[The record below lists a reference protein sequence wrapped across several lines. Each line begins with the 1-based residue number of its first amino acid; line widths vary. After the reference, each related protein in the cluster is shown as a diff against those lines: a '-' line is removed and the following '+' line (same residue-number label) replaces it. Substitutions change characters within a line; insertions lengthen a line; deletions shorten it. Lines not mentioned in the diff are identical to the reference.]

1 MWRRRR
7 HQRRVQLCAY
17 RVEGMVGVMKHIG
30 EEGREDAWTW
40 ARLPSTKRGIVPVK
54 LFMFVS
60 SVYLDLR
67 SCPRFYPGIVRVEI
81 LPIVVGIAPG
91 VRGRRF
97 PVRRVF
103 RYRLLF
109 NKDRFSEGRAFRWD
123 VRSSRRTRLGGVSAI
138 ESGRV
143 NPSTVGRTGWRLRA
157 IIRGCRPSPQ
167 ARRRW
172 RVLGHRKIDK
182 YEREGRER
190 RGEWLRGGVT
200 RPALNRQSPSR
211 ATCIRRPYFQKA
223 PTDVRLR
230 LHLAPHFNQETGPYL
245 CGACMITYL

>member
-1 MWRRRR
+1 M
-7 HQRRVQLCAY
+7 
-17 RVEGMVGVMKHIG
+17 
-30 EEGREDAWTW
+30 
-40 ARLPSTKRGIVPVK
+40 K
-54 LFMFVS
+54 LFMFVCA
-60 SVYLDLR
+60 VYLDLG
-67 SCPRFYPGIVRVEI
+67 SCPGFYPGIIRVKI
-81 LPIVVGIAPG
+81 LPIVVRFAPG

-97 PVRRVF
+97 PVRRFF
-103 RYRLLF
+103 RYGLLF
-109 NKDRFSEGRAFRWD
+109 NKERFSERRAFRWD
-123 VRSSRRTRLGGVSAI
+123 VGSSRRTRLGGVSAI

-211 ATCIRRPYFQKA
+211 ATCIRRSHSQTA
-223 PTDVRLR
+223 PADVRLR
-230 LHLAPHFNQETGPYL
+230 LLLTTRSN
-245 CGACMITYL
+245 